1 MYPTDNAMYPIEENR
16 PLRVHD
22 QTATTSAPSKMAVEA
37 DQPSPVAILHPAR
50 PRLITRAMSKPLAW
64 PLRFLLVGALGACS
78 TAKPHPASQLEW
90 HKSSDFAP
98 SLEVARQH
106 CKVQAAAETLGM
118 PGGTA
123 VVGGDFVKCMRAAG
137 WTLLDHGAE

>member
-1 MYPTDNAMYPIEENR
+1 
-16 PLRVHD
+16 
-22 QTATTSAPSKMAVEA
+22 
-37 DQPSPVAILHPAR
+37 LHPAR

-98 SLEVARQH
+98 SLEGARQN

-118 PGGTA
+118 PRGTA